1 MSTRVRMP
9 VSRVRPHL
17 ILLAVVAL
25 TVLSF
30 SHARAASILPFKSD
44 EATLLLGVD
53 SARTSVVTMVAMPAP
68 DPRHRPD
75 RPLRRLIGTGVVLNP
90 HRILTT
96 ASMALAG
103 GSYNVLLGDGLKREA
118 RLRGVDRE
126 SNIAL
131 FAVEGEPLSPLREA
145 SPQSVAPGSWVA
157 VIANVTVT
165 RPQITLGQVV
175 GRGERV
181 DFPYS
186 GEIVEI
192 EASTNP
198 GSSGGAVLNEAG
210 EWVAIVVGRAGAA
223 PPRSPA
229 SNVVEPD
236 GPDNKQAT
244 DLLIALPVDQI
255 ERITADL
262 ERFGAVR
269 RAFLGIQMRRGLL
282 ADSLGVLVDGVVPK
296 SPAEKIGL
304 EAGDKILAI
313 DGTVIH
319 SGEEI
324 TSLVRSMR
332 PGDEIEMTVSRGS
345 DIFPLRA
352 TLDAAVGGP
361 VAAPLDRAGELQRLK
376 RSREKLDAES
386 RKIEERIKAL
396 EGSSSH

>member
-244 DLLIALPVDQI
+244 DL
-255 ERITADL
+255 
-262 ERFGAVR
+262 
-269 RAFLGIQMRRGLL
+269 
-282 ADSLGVLVDGVVPK
+282 
-296 SPAEKIGL
+296 
-304 EAGDKILAI
+304 
-313 DGTVIH
+313 
-319 SGEEI
+319 
-324 TSLVRSMR
+324 
-332 PGDEIEMTVSRGS
+332 
-345 DIFPLRA
+345 
-352 TLDAAVGGP
+352 
-361 VAAPLDRAGELQRLK
+361 
-376 RSREKLDAES
+376 
-386 RKIEERIKAL
+386 
-396 EGSSSH
+396 